1 MRHQILSNLQYV
13 TSFFLYFLLHD
24 AVFSDIDK
32 IYKNIY
38 CLFETSL
45 VHTYYF
51 LKVKDMI
58 FFSGPPLLYSYTII
72 IIGLIGVLTEEEI
85 HCCTEVLSIR
95 HSLLLTTMR

>member
-32 IYKNIY
+32 IYKNILY
-38 CLFETSL
+38 IRNKSSTYLLLFESKG
-45 VHTYYF
+45 H
-51 LKVKDMI
+51 D